1 MTNDAD
7 IDRVCDRFESEWK
20 AGARP
25 QIEAYLRQATEAQR
39 GGLMRELTGLEVEYR
54 LRAGERPL
62 VAEYLQR
69 FPDQRDVVQAVFS
82 KPPPLL
88 PAASGTPDAGEWRL
102 LLQATEGP
110 HKGETF
116 TCQGHDIFL
125 VGRSKQAHLQ
135 LRDDYFS
142 RAHFLIEVNPP
153 SCRLMDLTSR
163 NGTFVNGER
172 VRSVEL
178 RDGDTIK
185 AGNTVLKVSM
195 PAPAGSAALD
205 APTLGLPAAQPPA
218 EAPAP
223 AARAPSADAPA
234 ETLIWT
240 GAVPPPSTRASRNN
254 GPAPGATPAPLSSTI
269 SVAPAALPTIPGY
282 RLVRELGRGGMGV
295 VYLAEG
301 EKDGRQAALKTITP
315 AAAAGRSQV
324 ERFLREARI
333 LCQLRHHHI
342 VAFLE
347 ANEAEGVLYFA
358 MDYIEGVDAGR
369 LLKQKGPLPVRDAV
383 RIVSQVLSAL
393 DYAHGQGYVHRDVK
407 PANILLSVEGNR
419 KVVKVADFG
428 LARVYQQSRLSGLT
442 VMGEVGGT
450 VAFMPPEQITHF
462 REVKPAADQYSAAA
476 TLYTLLTG
484 RMIFDFENVSVDH
497 QLAVV
502 LEKEPVPIRQRR
514 PDLPEGLAAAVH
526 RALSKDP
533 LARFPNARA
542 FLSPLVPFAH

>member
-223 AARAPSADAPA
+223 AARRPRR
-234 ETLIWT
+234 TR
-240 GAVPPPSTRASRNN
+240 PPRRSS
-254 GPAPGATPAPLSSTI
+254 GPARSHRHRRGPHGTMGRRPARRRPRSPRPFRWPRPRCPPFPATAWFGSWAGAAWAWSIWRRARRT
-269 SVAPAALPTIPGY
+269 
-282 RLVRELGRGGMGV
+282 
-295 VYLAEG
+295 
-301 EKDGRQAALKTITP
+301 
-315 AAAAGRSQV
+315 AGR
-324 ERFLREARI
+324 
-333 LCQLRHHHI
+333 
-342 VAFLE
+342 
-347 ANEAEGVLYFA
+347 
-358 MDYIEGVDAGR
+358 
-369 LLKQKGPLPVRDAV
+369 
-383 RIVSQVLSAL
+383 
-393 DYAHGQGYVHRDVK
+393 
-407 PANILLSVEGNR
+407 
-419 KVVKVADFG
+419 
-428 LARVYQQSRLSGLT
+428 
-442 VMGEVGGT
+442 
-450 VAFMPPEQITHF
+450 
-462 REVKPAADQYSAAA
+462 
-476 TLYTLLTG
+476 
-484 RMIFDFENVSVDH
+484 
-497 QLAVV
+497 
-502 LEKEPVPIRQRR
+502 R
-514 PDLPEGLAAAVH
+514 P
-526 RALSKDP
+526 
-533 LARFPNARA
+533 
-542 FLSPLVPFAH
+542 